1 MHQTDGDMVPQ
12 LQLLLDRQ
20 EIDLV
25 VTRLY
30 QLIDARDTSRFGDYV
45 VPELAGGMAQG
56 MQQMMG
62 WSCTQH
68 IISDRDI
75 VVDGN
80 SATMRANFI
89 GTSIGPQIANRSADS
104 FEAEG
109 REQYAVRGRYEFQF
123 ARTAAG
129 WRISNIDVQY
139 LWTTGA
145 PLAG

>member
-1 MHQTDGDMVPQ
+1 MDQNTGGLHPE

-30 QLIDARDTSRFGDYV
+30 QRIDARDTNHFGDYAL
-45 VPELAGGMAQG
+45 PELASGMAQG

-62 WSCTQH
+62 WACTQH

-75 VVDGN
+75 IVEGDK
-80 SATMRANFI
+80 ALMRANLI
-89 GTSIGPQIANRSADS
+89 GTSMGPQLAERSLDS
-104 FEAEG
+104 FKSEG
-109 REQYAVRGRYEFQF
+109 REQYEVRGRYQFQF
-123 ARTAAG
+123 ARTAGG
-129 WRISNIDVQY
+129 WRVSNIDVQY

-145 PLAG
+145 PL